1 MERNSNLSCYNGR
14 INISRSHRHCFGTA
28 EFMRLMDEVSATA
41 RKHKIGYYCEYLEEY
56 VVFCAALIAWACSWG
71 TQGQSRV

>member
-1 MERNSNLSCYNGR
+1 
-14 INISRSHRHCFGTA
+14 
-28 EFMRLMDEVSATA
+28 MDEVSATV